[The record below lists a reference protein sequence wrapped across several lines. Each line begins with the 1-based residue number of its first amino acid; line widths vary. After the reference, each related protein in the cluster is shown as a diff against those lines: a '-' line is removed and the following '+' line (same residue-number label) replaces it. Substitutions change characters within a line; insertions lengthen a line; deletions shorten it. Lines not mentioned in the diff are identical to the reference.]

1 MVYGHGVKKGDKKDV
16 GYEITTSSPHA
27 YFFCMSFDSSVTAG
41 LYYVDKGDAERFLAR
56 IAQEK
61 TVQFNGKTF
70 NVITKPDDKRLYITN
85 PWGDGNYETQ
95 FAVYPITKEGD
106 FYRIEIEVYD

>member
-1 MVYGHGVKKGDKKDV
+1 
-16 GYEITTSSPHA
+16 
-27 YFFCMSFDSSVTAG
+27 MSFDSSVTAG